1 MTYKKRILNISLR
14 IQNLNRLVFLGL
26 YLALISIFSLTSTD
40 KQFIY
45 QKDENV
51 CGIYCQM
58 ALDYSNKLFNQQFDI
73 YYFQKSLVS
82 LLTYLTVNFMNISN
96 IPTTINIIT
105 EVFSLFALFVGGYYW
120 WKIANFSKFS
130 TTNFWLVFFGI
141 FGSQLFIKVSPY
153 SQDGSDNISFG
164 LGMAVLYFTII
175 GSRKGIFIAYALSF
189 LVQPQLRIL
198 IIPII
203 IFFGYKINVTKNE
216 KIKSRILPRITFLT
230 YVLFFVSSLIIFT
243 YIFPLSHGVNHSLT
257 LFTPLSIIISSI
269 ILTKLMVATIPDNLI
284 KLIFNILPLIKNR
297 LITLVFIEI
306 VFQTFIRFIGKGEI
320 FSINSKPAGQLY
332 FLLGNYFHAIAFP
345 FLWIVAPIIFFGPM
359 VILFII
365 FYKKIFNFS
374 IFSTNFGLGLSFL
387 LIILLIPNTES
398 RHHIAYIPWIFYFL
412 VKNVEFSANYLFIIY
427 IPLMILTSRFYGEYA
442 SLNPQNDTY
451 LFSWG
456 PWYSFK
462 TYYIATLISLLAL
475 LIHGLI
481 IRTITKFK

>member
-1 MTYKKRILNISLR
+1 MTYRKRILNISLR
-14 IQNLNRLVFLGL
+14 IQNLHRLIFVGL

-40 KQFIY
+40 KQFIF
-45 QKDENV
+45 QKDKNV

-82 LLTYLTVNFMNISN
+82 LLTYLTVNLMNVSN
-96 IPTTINIIT
+96 TPATINIIT
-105 EVFSLFALFVGGYYW
+105 EAFSLFALFIGGYYW

-141 FGSQLFIKVSPY
+141 FGSQLFVKVSPY
-153 SQDGSDNISFG
+153 SQDGSDNISFS
-164 LGMAVLYFTII
+164 LGMAALYFTII
-175 GSRKGIFIAYALSF
+175 ESRKGIFIAYALSF

-198 IIPII
+198 IVPII
-203 IFFGYKINVTKNE
+203 IFFGYKISVAENRKL
-216 KIKSRILPRITFLT
+216 KSRIFSRIIFLA
-230 YVLFFVSSLIIFT
+230 YVLFFVSSFIIFT
-243 YIFPLSHGVNHSLT
+243 YIFPLSHGVNHSLV
-257 LFTPLSIIISSI
+257 LFIPLSIIISSI
-269 ILTKLMVATIPDNLI
+269 MLTKLMVGTIPDNLV
-284 KLIFNILPLIKNR
+284 KLFFNMLPLIKNR
-297 LITLVFIEI
+297 VIALIFIEV

-320 FSINSKPAGQLY
+320 MSINSKPLGQLY
-332 FLLGNYFHAIAFP
+332 FLLGNYFHAVAFP
-345 FLWIVAPIIFFGPM
+345 FLWIVAPIIFYGPM

-365 FYKKIFNFS
+365 YYKKIFNFS
-374 IFSTNFGLGLSFL
+374 IFSANFGLGLSFL

-412 VKNVEFSANYLFIIY
+412 VKNAEFHIKYLFIIY
-427 IPLMILTSRFYGEYA
+427 IPLMILTSRFYGEYGPVN
-442 SLNPQNDTY
+442 LPNDPY

-462 TYYIATLISLLAL
+462 TYLIGTLISLLAL

-481 IRTITKFK
+481 IRTISKSK